1 MTQEE
6 FRLQKRI
13 IREQRNALVDEELR
27 IKEQYIESNK
37 EFDILD
43 KVKVIHSDGSCEF
56 GFIKHISISYS
67 DLLEYTVNRAK
78 KDGTMSLIKLWIKD
92 SDKIE
97 KI

>member
-43 KVKVIHSDGSCEF
+43 KVKVIHSDGICEF
-56 GFIKHISISYS
+56 
-67 DLLEYTVNRAK
+67 
-78 KDGTMSLIKLWIKD
+78 
-92 SDKIE
+92 
-97 KI
+97 

>member
-13 IREQRNALVDEELR
+13 IREQRIALSDEELR
-27 IKEQYIESNK
+27 IKEQYISSNK

-43 KVKVIHSDGSCEF
+43 KVKVIHIDGSSEI
-56 GFIKHISISYS
+56 GFVKNISISYS
-67 DLLEYTVNRAK
+67 DLLEYTINRAK
-78 KDGTMSLIKLWIKD
+78 KDGSMSLIKLWVKD
-92 SDKIE
+92 SDKLE